1 MIRMFLT
8 TAILLTSNV
17 IANAQQASEKVQ
29 ATPVQ
34 KEEIQTATSN
44 IQPPQER
51 IDLSRDP
58 GIPAPAA
65 APQPNNRL
73 LNPRGQGVAQPFRIT
88 QAGTGINNSTQQV
101 NATSNQFNLG
111 NQKATNTIYYDNA
124 GRMTGT
130 NTTIQLGG
138 K

>member
-1 MIRMFLT
+1 M
-8 TAILLTSNV
+8 V
-17 IANAQQASEKVQ
+17 HAQKSTDKLR
-29 ATPVQ
+29 ATPVP
-34 KEEIQTATSN
+34 KEEIQTAASN
-44 IQPPQER
+44 IQAPQER

-58 GIPAPAA
+58 GIQSPVAG
-65 APQPNNRL
+65 PQPNNRL
-73 LNPRGQGVAQPFRIT
+73 LNPKGQGTAQPFRTT
-88 QAGTGINNSTQQV
+88 QTGTGLNNATQQV

-130 NTTIQLGG
+130 NTTIRLGG